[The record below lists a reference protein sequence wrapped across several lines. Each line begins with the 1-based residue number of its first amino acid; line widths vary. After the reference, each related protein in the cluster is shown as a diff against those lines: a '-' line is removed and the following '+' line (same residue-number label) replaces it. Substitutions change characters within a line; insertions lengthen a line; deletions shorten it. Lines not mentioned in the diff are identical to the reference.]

1 MTSAYG
7 PIWRPILLAAA
18 WALGVALLGGLMT
31 DLGPWY
37 EGLRKPDW
45 QPPGWLFGPVW
56 TAIFAMTAIAGA
68 AAWRRTRTARDRR
81 LILTLFL
88 LNGILNV
95 LWSLLFFRLHRPD
108 WALGEVLL
116 LWLSV
121 LVLLIVVAR
130 FSRGAGWLLAPYLIW
145 VAFAGFLNYTV
156 VKLNAPFGG

>member
-1 MTSAYG
+1 MTSARG

-37 EGLRKPDW
+37 EGLSKPAW

-56 TAIFAMTAIAGA
+56 TAIFALTALSGA
-68 AAWRRTRTARDRR
+68 AAWRRTRMARDRQ
-81 LILTLFL
+81 LILILFL
-88 LNGILNV
+88 VNGTLNV

-121 LVLLIVVAR
+121 LILMIVLAR
-130 FSRGAGWLLAPYLIW
+130 FSRAAAWLLAPYLIW

-156 VKLNAPFGG
+156 VKLNAPFGA

>member
-1 MTSAYG
+1 MTTTHGS
-7 PIWRPILLAAA
+7 IWRPIVLAAV

-31 DLGPWY
+31 DIGPWY

-45 QPPGWLFGPVW
+45 QPPGWLFGPAW
-56 TAIFAMTAIAGA
+56 TAIFALTALAGA
-68 AAWRRTRTARDRR
+68 AAWRRTRTARDRQSI
-81 LILTLFL
+81 LILFL
-88 LNGILNV
+88 VNGILNV

-121 LVLLIVVAR
+121 LVLVIVLGR
-130 FSRGAGWLLAPYLIW
+130 LSRAAGWLLAPYLLW